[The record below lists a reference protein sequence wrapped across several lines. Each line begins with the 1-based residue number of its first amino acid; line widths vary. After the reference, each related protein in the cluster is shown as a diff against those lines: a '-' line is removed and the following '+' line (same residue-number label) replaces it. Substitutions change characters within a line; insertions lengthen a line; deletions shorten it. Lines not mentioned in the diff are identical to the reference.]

1 MITRATK
8 NNQSHRRYITRA
20 TKNAGKNLE
29 EMRWRQ
35 ARRRKGNHKSIPLQ
49 KAAQRANHE
58 RSKEAA
64 RLRSRRK
71 RGVDNKTISALLQA
85 DQQRKRANETVRKRA
100 YRARRRAKEN
110 ANRVGKRAKE
120 NAKRA
125 LRMTPPRKAAQR
137 ANHER
142 AKEAARLRKRKQRV
156 NDKQSGKK
164 RVDNRLA
171 EQEVKRENDT
181 VRMRAHRARM
191 RAKENAKR
199 AGMKVHRKTLP
210 RTDIE
215 ERSSTTVPAPGSS
228 SQKHHKH

>member
-29 EMRWRQ
+29 KMKGKQ
-35 ARRRKGNHKSIPLQ
+35 ARRRKGNHKTIPLQ

-58 RSKEAA
+58 RLKEAA

-85 DQQRKRANETVRKRA
+85 DQQIKRAKETVRKRA

-137 ANHER
+137 TSHER

-164 RVDNRLA
+164 RVDNRPVSALSQA

-181 VRMRAHRARM
+181 VRMRAHRARK

-199 AGMKVHRKTLP
+199 AGMKVSREARIGGGR
-210 RTDIE
+210 RTEI
-215 ERSSTTVPAPGSS
+215 R
-228 SQKHHKH
+228 Q